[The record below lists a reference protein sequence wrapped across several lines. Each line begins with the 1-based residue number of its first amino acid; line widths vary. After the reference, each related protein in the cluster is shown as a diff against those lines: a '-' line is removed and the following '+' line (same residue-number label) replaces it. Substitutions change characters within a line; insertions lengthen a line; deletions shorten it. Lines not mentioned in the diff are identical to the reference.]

1 MVRTSLVAVVLL
13 AVAAPLIAQD
23 EVVWSSK
30 RPDAHAPLGLT
41 AGRTLDQGEI
51 ELRYRFERMSF
62 QGVWLD
68 TDSLPT
74 AVVLESYAVAPLSLE
89 NSTHHVGA
97 AYGATTDL
105 TLLAGMS
112 FSQRQREQLE
122 GVSGDLYITEI
133 NQPGDLEISGLY
145 KVFDQDGTRAHV
157 HAGALIPVG
166 AFDITSQEPLPYDM
180 RPGAGTV
187 AVLPGATATAQNEFG
202 TVGAQ
207 LQGAFY
213 LGTNSSGYA
222 PGDRLDGSAWAAY
235 RINDYLSFS
244 ARTRYQSW
252 QRVDGQDDS
261 LDPTRDPGN
270 DAFYLGGR
278 RVDVLTG
285 VNFLLPED
293 SSLSGHRVALEWI
306 FPVHQR
312 YDGPQLGADWGITLG
327 WQASF

>member
-1 MVRTSLVAVVLL
+1 MVRTSLVVLVLL
-13 AVAAPLIAQD
+13 VIAAPLIAQD
-23 EVVWSSK
+23 EIVWSSK
-30 RPDAHAPLGLT
+30 RPDAHAPLGLA
-41 AGRTLDQGEI
+41 AGRTLDRGEI
-51 ELRYRFERMSF
+51 ELRYRFERVNF

-68 TDSLPT
+68 NDSLPT
-74 AVVLESYAVAPLSLE
+74 DVVLESYAVAPLSME
-89 NSTHHVGA
+89 QTTHYVSA
-97 AYGATTDL
+97 AYGPTSDFTVMAS
-105 TLLAGMS
+105 MS
-112 FSQRQREQLE
+112 FSQRQREQVD
-122 GVSGDLYITEI
+122 GVGGNLFVTEI
-133 NQPGDLEISGLY
+133 NKPGDLEISGLY
-145 KVFDQDGTRAHV
+145 KVFDQDGARAHI
-157 HAGALIPVG
+157 HAGALVPVG
-166 AFDITSQEPLPYDM
+166 SFDISSPEPLPYDM

-252 QRVDGQDDS
+252 QRLDGQDDS
-261 LDPTRDPGN
+261 LDPARDPGN
-270 DAFYLGGR
+270 DGFYLGGR
-278 RVDVLTG
+278 RLDVLTG
-285 VNFLLPED
+285 VNVLLPEG
-293 SSLSGHRVALEWI
+293 SSLAGHRVALEWI

-312 YDGPQLGADWGITLG
+312 YDGPQLGAHWGITLG